1 MDSDVLETVMAFITK
16 NKLLISSVVGSVFS
30 FVLLRR
36 HLAGGVCV
44 SKKRLD
50 GKTVIITGCNTGI
63 GLETAKEL
71 SARGARVI
79 MACRD
84 LDRATKA
91 SEVVQKFSGNN
102 DISIQS
108 LDLAS
113 LDSVRKFAER
123 INKNEEKIDI
133 LINNA
138 GVMLCPKWQSEDGY
152 EMQFAV
158 NHLGHFLLTNL
169 LLDKV
174 KKSAP
179 ARIINVSSTA
189 HYRGKINFDD
199 INGDNNYS
207 SMAAYSQSKL
217 ANVLF
222 TKELDRRLQGT
233 GVTTYTL
240 HPGVINTE
248 LVRHVEAWI
257 SPLLFKVIFRPLQI
271 FLKTPVQGAQT
282 TLHCALD
289 ERLDNVSGKYF
300 SDCVE
305 KQPSK
310 AALNVDDAKRLWELS
325 EEMVAKARK

>member
-1 MDSDVLETVMAFITK
+1 MDSPAIEAAMAFIAK
-16 NKLLISSVVGSVFS
+16 NKVIISSVVGSVLG
-30 FVLLRR
+30 FVILRR

-91 SEVVQKFSGNN
+91 CDIVKKFSGNT
-102 DISIQS
+102 DISVQR

-123 INKNEEKIDI
+123 MNEKEERIDI

-138 GVMLCPKWQSEDGY
+138 GVMMCPKWNSEDGY

-169 LLDKV
+169 LLDRI
-174 KKSAP
+174 KKSSP
-179 ARIINVSSTA
+179 SRIVNVSSTA

-199 INGDNNYS
+199 INSEKDYS
-207 SMAAYSQSKL
+207 PMAAYAQSKL

-222 TKELDRRLQGT
+222 TKELSERLQGT
-233 GVTTYTL
+233 GVTTNTL

-248 LVRHVEAWI
+248 LVRHIENRI
-257 SPLLFKVIFRPLQI
+257 SPMLFLLFRPLSI

-289 ERLDNVSGKYF
+289 ERLDDISGKYF
-300 SDCVE
+300 SDCEE
-305 KQPSK
+305 KQPSQE
-310 AALNVDDAKRLWELS
+310 ALNMEDAKRLWQVS
-325 EEMVAKARK
+325 EEMVANAGK

>member
-1 MDSDVLETVMAFITK
+1 MDLACIEVTMALVVQHK
-16 NKLLISSVVGSVFS
+16 VLISSVVGSVIGFA
-30 FVLLRR
+30 LLRR

-71 SARGARVI
+71 SARGARVV

-84 LDRATKA
+84 VKKATEAAETVKT
-91 SEVVQKFSGNN
+91 FSGNT
-102 DISIQS
+102 DVSIQR

-113 LDSVRKFAER
+113 LESVRKFAER
-123 INKNEEKIDI
+123 MNEKEERIDI

-138 GVMLCPKWQSEDGY
+138 GVMMCPKWKSEDGY

-169 LLDKV
+169 LLDRM

-179 ARIINVSSTA
+179 ARIINVSSSA

-199 INGDNNYS
+199 INSDKDYS
-207 SMAAYSQSKL
+207 SMAAYAQSKL

-222 TKELDRRLQGT
+222 TKELSKRLQGT
-233 GVTTYTL
+233 GVTTNAL
-240 HPGVINTE
+240 HPGVVNTE
-248 LVRHVEAWI
+248 LPRHVQARI
-257 SPLLFKVIFRPLQI
+257 TIIFLLGPIIKP
-271 FLKTPVQGAQT
+271 FLKTPLQGAQT
-282 TLHCALD
+282 NLHCALD
-289 ERLDNVSGKYF
+289 ENLDNVSGKYF
-300 SDCVE
+300 SDCAE
-305 KQPSK
+305 KGPSK
-310 AALNVDDAKRLWELS
+310 AALVDEDAKRLWQLS
-325 EEMVAKARK
+325 EEMVANASK

>member
-1 MDSDVLETVMAFITK
+1 MLMRRFI
-16 NKLLISSVVGSVFS
+16 
-30 FVLLRR
+30 
-36 HLAGGVCV
+36 AGGVCL
-44 SKKRLD
+44 SNKRLD

-91 SEVVQKFSGNN
+91 SNIVKKFSGSS
-102 DISIQS
+102 DVTVER

-113 LDSVRKFAER
+113 LESVRKFAKG
-123 INKNEEKIDI
+123 INDNEDRVDI

-138 GVMLCPKWQSEDGY
+138 GVMMCPKWQSEDGY

-169 LLDKV
+169 LLDKI
-174 KKSAP
+174 KMSAP
-179 ARIINVSSTA
+179 SRIINVSSKL
-189 HYRGKINFDD
+189 HSRGKISFDD
-199 INGDNNYS
+199 VNSDQNYS
-207 SMAAYSQSKL
+207 SLYAYAQSKL

-222 TKELDRRLQGT
+222 TKELATRLKGT
-233 GVTTYTL
+233 SVTTNSL

-248 LVRHVEAWI
+248 LKRHVEAWVTPI
-257 SPLLFKVIFRPLQI
+257 LLLCLSPVIV
-271 FLKTPVQGAQT
+271 FLKTPLQGAQT

-300 SDCVE
+300 SECAE

-310 AALNVDDAKRLWELS
+310 AALNVDDAKRLWQLS
-325 EEMVAKARK
+325 EEMVAKASQ

>member
-1 MDSDVLETVMAFITK
+1 MDHTFTESAGLFLTD
-16 NKLLISSVVGSVFS
+16 NKVLISSVVGTVIGFLLMRVF
-30 FVLLRR
+30 V
-36 HLAGGVCV
+36 AGGVCV

-84 LDRATKA
+84 IGRASKA
-91 SEVVQKFSGNN
+91 ADIVKTFSGNS
-102 DISIQS
+102 DVSVER

-113 LDSVRKFAER
+113 LDSVRKFAGV
-123 INKNEEKIDI
+123 ILKNEERIDI

-138 GVMLCPKWQSEDGY
+138 GVMMCPKWNSEDGY
-152 EMQFAV
+152 EMQFAT

-169 LLDKV
+169 LLDRIKN
-174 KKSAP
+174 SAP
-179 ARIINVSSTA
+179 SRIINVSSSA
-189 HYRGKINFDD
+189 HYQGTIDFDD
-199 INGDNNYS
+199 INHDKNYS
-207 SMAAYSQSKL
+207 SFFVYAQSKL

-222 TKELDRRLQGT
+222 TKELARRLQDT
-233 GVTTYTL
+233 GVTTNSL

-248 LVRHVEAWI
+248 LSRHIQAWMT
-257 SPLLFKVIFRPLQI
+257 PLLFRLLQPLTG
-271 FLKTPVQGAQT
+271 FMKTPLQGAQT

-289 ERLDNVSGKYF
+289 ERLDNVSGNYF
-300 SDCVE
+300 SDCTE
-305 KQPSK
+305 KKPSK
-310 AALNVDDAKRLWELS
+310 AALNMEAAKRLWQVS

>member
-1 MDSDVLETVMAFITK
+1 MDLDFIETAMSFFAK
-16 NKLLISSVVGSVFS
+16 NKLLISSVVGSVFG

-36 HLAGGVCV
+36 HLAGGVCL

-91 SEVVQKFSGNN
+91 SETVKAFSGNN
-102 DISIQS
+102 DVSIQR

-123 INKNEEKIDI
+123 MNEKEEKIDI

-138 GVMLCPKWQSEDGY
+138 GVMMCPKWQSEDGY

-158 NHLGHFLLTNL
+158 NHLGHFLLTTL
-169 LLDKV
+169 LLDRI

-179 ARIINVSSTA
+179 SRIINVSSTA

-199 INGDNNYS
+199 INSDKNYS
-207 SMAAYSQSKL
+207 AMNAYSQSKL

-233 GVTTYTL
+233 GVTTNTL
-240 HPGVINTE
+240 HPGVIKTE
-248 LVRHVEAWI
+248 LVRHVEAGFN
-257 SPLLFKVIFRPLQI
+257 PFLFNVVFRPLQI
-271 FLKTPVQGAQT
+271 FLKTPVEGAQT

-289 ERLDNVSGKYF
+289 EKLDNVSGKYF
-300 SDCVE
+300 SDCEE
-305 KQPSK
+305 KEPSK
-310 AALNVDDAKRLWELS
+310 AAMNMEDAKRLWELS
-325 EEMVAKARK
+325 EDMVAKAGK

>member
-1 MDSDVLETVMAFITK
+1 MDSHVIEAASVIISDNHWLIT
-16 NKLLISSVVGSVFS
+16 SVVGSVLAFI
-30 FVLLRR
+30 LLRR
-36 HLAGGVCV
+36 IVAGGVCV
-44 SKKRLD
+44 SNKRLD

-84 LDRATKA
+84 MAKANKA
-91 SEVVQKFSGNN
+91 SDIVKKFSGNT
-102 DISIQS
+102 DVSVQR

-113 LDSVRKFAER
+113 LDSVRKFADT
-123 INKNEEKIDI
+123 INDNEERVDI

-138 GVMLCPKWQSEDGY
+138 GLMLFSRLESDDGY

-158 NHLGHFLLTNL
+158 NHLGHFLLTYL
-169 LLDKV
+169 LLSKI

-179 ARIINVSSTA
+179 ARIINVSSNA
-189 HYRGKINFDD
+189 HSKGKINFDD
-199 INGDNNYS
+199 INSKKDYS
-207 SMAAYSQSKL
+207 ILTAYPQSKL
-217 ANVLF
+217 ANILF
-222 TKELDRRLQGT
+222 TKELSRRLHGT

-248 LVRHVEAWI
+248 ISRYVKAWMTP
-257 SPLLFKVIFRPLQI
+257 PLFLFMRPFFI

-289 ERLDNVSGKYF
+289 ENLDNVSGKYF
-300 SDCVE
+300 SDCVQ

-310 AALNVDDAKRLWELS
+310 AALDMENAERLWRIS
-325 EEMVAKARK
+325 EEMVASTVR